1 MSTNESQAPES
12 GADDDARR
20 KREYRVMI
28 DKTLF
33 VLTEPVVTG
42 RQLLVQAGKLPPEQF
57 AIYIKL
63 PGTQPKRI
71 GLDESVDLRAPG
83 VERFVTLPLD
93 QTEGLDAPR
102 RQFSL
107 PAEDQEWLDGLGLT
121 FELVT
126 DPGQRRVIVHGLPVP
141 AGYTVP
147 SVSVSVR
154 IEPGYPDV
162 QIDMAYFRPAL
173 VLVSGR
179 QINAIC
185 DEPFDGTIWQRWS
198 RHRTPMNPWRP
209 GIDSLSTHFALIQE
223 WLEREANKA

>member
-1 MSTNESQAPES
+1 MSQTIIERCE
-12 GADDDARR
+12 AR
-20 KREYRVMI
+20 
-28 DKTLF
+28 
-33 VLTEPVVTG
+33 
-42 RQLLVQAGKLPPEQF
+42 
-57 AIYIKL
+57 
-63 PGTQPKRI
+63 
-71 GLDESVDLRAPG
+71 GLRM
-83 VERFVTLPLD
+83 T
-93 QTEGLDAPR
+93 
-102 RQFSL
+102 
-107 PAEDQEWLDGLGLT
+107 
-121 FELVT
+121 
-126 DPGQRRVIVHGLPVP
+126 GQRRVIVHGLPVP

-147 SVSVSVR
+147 SVAVSVR

-173 VLVSGR
+173 VLASGR